1 MLLLTLLKD
10 KILMSLAYELVVK
23 GTDGVRT
30 RDLRFTRPTPYH
42 LATAPA
48 DKSGQTSIFCPF
60 LNGKDVSKKSMAAVG
75 FEPTPPKRLVP

>member
-1 MLLLTLLKD
+1 
-10 KILMSLAYELVVK
+10 MSLANELLVK

-48 DKSGQTSIFCPF
+48 DKSGQTSNFCPF
-60 LNGKDVSKKSMAAVG
+60 LNGKDEKKNMAAVG

>member
-1 MLLLTLLKD
+1 MEAKW
-10 KILMSLAYELVVK
+10 KK

-48 DKSGQTSIFCPF
+48 DEQGETFFPFHKFFPHKSAEAKF
-60 LNGKDVSKKSMAAVG
+60 GKSVWQRWDSN
-75 FEPTPPKRLVP
+75 PRLRRDWCLKPAP